1 MSMEVAQQIE
11 NILDKRLGRGV
22 YEGKGRLQQIER
34 KLGSLREVLEKIE
47 QFDSLVETVRKE
59 MEQERGDYYRLLQS
73 DPESLVRFSD
83 VSCAKAK
90 ESVRLVI
97 DELEK
102 LRLRFR
108 REAIRIAFI
117 GQERQGKSTFLK
129 TISGLTDKVIP
140 AYSGD
145 SCTGA
150 VSVIHNS
157 QKPLE
162 VIVNYYTVAEFL
174 QIVSEKLKRFFPNRT
189 FSLRRP
195 QDILDLQLPELL
207 DDASDAS
214 LIAEYEKFKDA
225 YIAHYNEYEHLI
237 GAGVRSYSDE
247 DVIAEHVAQYEEF
260 PHEVEN
266 SKRVVKDG
274 GKVVYRVDYYKY
286 VVVKNV
292 DIYNGFKVPSMEK
305 IELVD
310 TIGIGSAADSASIEE
325 EMYRVLLEDC
335 DAAIDLFRPTSIPA
349 YPKLQTALLNEIS
362 KRLSGRMPSKWI
374 VYVINK
380 VTQDIPLKNDASVAE
395 LMPKIRKILEQRY
408 QEAKKPVAWVQ
419 DVDGSNLEEVST
431 LLIGNLLKLL
441 AENLDEL
448 DGMLMIHANELAKG
462 AYNECLSLVKAA
474 NAVTSAGVGMS
485 ADLLSLFDEKLFK
498 NLSEDFGYALNQLDE
513 LGYAKNREKPC
524 ASLEQEYDKIIADLD
539 LFIPEE
545 EDLLRKFMT
554 GASVTPT
561 QVFEECIEQMRND
574 IFSAFED
581 VNTTVLTP
589 LQEKVK
595 TDLIEVL
602 YNQGRMKKLP
612 VSTEENGPTVE
623 WLQEILE
630 NYVDEAT
637 YPYLHKALEFI
648 LGYQIN
654 IEGLVEYNVTRALY
668 PIDRT
673 RREFIPYRGA
683 FSDVFEEKAANV
695 WQELCNRIRPVSRGL
710 KAWIGDFTLI
720 PSHSFYSRVHKFHIK
735 VMTDQGGVEDFRR
748 FYRKNMGLIW
758 SEEIMAVGKTEKAF
772 GDWTG
777 RVKALQAEVVSENFK
792 IN

>member
-1 MSMEVAQQIE
+1 MMELTQQIE
-11 NILDKRLGRGV
+11 DILDKRLGRGV
-22 YEGKGRLQQIER
+22 YEGKGRLQQIDR

-73 DPESLVRFSD
+73 DPESLIRFSD

-90 ESVRLVI
+90 ESVKRVI

-102 LRLRFR
+102 LRLRFK

-117 GQERQGKSTFLK
+117 GRERQGKSTFLK
-129 TISGLTDKVIP
+129 TISGLSDKVIP

-162 VIVNYYTVAEFL
+162 VVVNYYTVAEFL
-174 QIVSEKLKRFFPNRT
+174 QIVSDKLKRFFPNRT

-195 QDILDLQLPELL
+195 QDILDLQLPDIL

-225 YIAHYNEYEHLI
+225 YIEHYNEYEPLI

-260 PHEVEN
+260 PTEVEN
-266 SKRVVKDG
+266 SVRVEKTG
-274 GKVVYRVDYYKY
+274 GKVVYRVNYYKY
-286 VVVKNV
+286 VVVKDV

-310 TIGIGSAADSASIEE
+310 TIGIGSAADSASIKE

-335 DAAIDLFRPTSIPA
+335 DAAIDLFRPTSIPD
-349 YPKLQTALLNEIS
+349 YPKEQTKLLNEIS
-362 KRLSGRMPSKWI
+362 ERLSGRMPSKWI

-380 VTQDIPLKNDASVAE
+380 VTQDIPLRNDASVNQV
-395 LMPKIRKILEQRY
+395 MPKIRKIIDGY

-419 DVDGSNLEEVST
+419 DVDGSSLEEVST
-431 LLIGNLLKLL
+431 LLIENLLKLL

-448 DGMLMIHANELAKG
+448 DGMLMTHAGELAKE

-474 NAVTSAGVGMS
+474 NAVTSAGVEMS

-498 NLSEDFGYALNQLDE
+498 ALTEDFGYALNQLDE
-513 LGYAKNREKPC
+513 LGYAKNQEKPC
-524 ASLEQEYDKIIADLD
+524 VRLEQEYNKIIGDLD
-539 LFIPEE
+539 MFIPEE
-545 EDLLRKFMT
+545 EDLLRRFMT
-554 GASVTPT
+554 GASLTPT
-561 QVFEECIEQMRND
+561 ALFEECIEQMRND
-574 IFSAFED
+574 IFSAFEN
-581 VNTTVLTP
+581 VNVTVLTP

-612 VSTEENGPTVE
+612 VSTEEDGPTVE
-623 WLQEILE
+623 WLREVME

-648 LGYQIN
+648 LDYQIN

-683 FSDVFEEKAANV
+683 FSDIFEEKAGNV
-695 WQELCNRIRPVSRGL
+695 WQELCNRIRPVSQGL
-710 KAWIGDFTLI
+710 KTWIGDFTLI

-758 SEEIMAVGKTEKAF
+758 SEEIMAAGKTEKAF

-777 RVKALQAEVVSENFK
+777 RVKALQTVVVSGNFK

>member
-1 MSMEVAQQIE
+1 MEVSQQIE

-22 YEGKGRLQQIER
+22 YEGKGRLQQIEH
-34 KLGSLREVLEKIE
+34 KLRSLREVLEKIE
-47 QFDSLVETVRKE
+47 QFDSLVETIRKE

-73 DPESLVRFSD
+73 DPESLVRFSE
-83 VSCAKAK
+83 VSCVNARG
-90 ESVRLVI
+90 SVKRVI
-97 DELEK
+97 EELEK
-102 LRLRFR
+102 LRLRFK

-117 GQERQGKSTFLK
+117 GRERQGKSTFLK
-129 TISGLTDKVIP
+129 TISGLSDKVIP

-162 VIVNYYTVAEFL
+162 VVVNYYTVAEFL
-174 QIVSEKLKRFFPNRT
+174 QIVSDKLKRFFPNRT
-189 FSLRRP
+189 FSLRRS
-195 QDILDLQLPELL
+195 QDILDLQLPEFL
-207 DDASDAS
+207 DDASNAS

-225 YIAHYNEYEHLI
+225 YIEHYNEYEHLI

-247 DVIAEHVAQYEEF
+247 DVIAEHVAQYEEL
-260 PHEVEN
+260 PTEVEN
-266 SKRVVKDG
+266 SERVEKEDG
-274 GKVVYRVDYYKY
+274 SVVYRVNYYKY
-286 VVVKNV
+286 VVVKDV

-310 TIGIGSAADSASIEE
+310 TIGIGSAADSASIKE

-335 DAAIDLFRPTSIPA
+335 DAAIDLFRPTSIPD
-349 YPKLQTALLNEIS
+349 YPEEQTELLNEIS
-362 KRLSGRMPSKWI
+362 ERLSGRMPSKWI

-380 VTQDIPLKNDASVAE
+380 VTQNILLKNDASVGQ
-395 LMPKIRKILEQRY
+395 LMPRIERILARY
-408 QEAKKPVAWVQ
+408 QDAKKPVAWVQ
-419 DVDGSNLEEVST
+419 DVDGSCLEEVSS
-431 LLIGNLLKLL
+431 LLIEKLLTLL

-448 DGMLMIHANELAKG
+448 DGMLMTHAGELAKD

-498 NLSEDFGYALNQLDE
+498 ALSEDFGYALNQLDE
-513 LGYAKNREKPC
+513 LGYAKNQEKPC
-524 ASLEQEYDKIIADLD
+524 ARLEQEYNKIIGDLD

-545 EDLLRKFMT
+545 EDLLRRFMT
-554 GASVTPT
+554 GASLTPT
-561 QVFEECIEQMRND
+561 ALFEECIEQMRND

-581 VNTTVLTP
+581 VNVTVLTP

-648 LGYQIN
+648 LDYQIN

-683 FSDVFEEKAANV
+683 FSDVFEEKAGNV
-695 WQELCNRIRPVSRGL
+695 WQELCNRIRPVSQGL
-710 KAWIGDFTLI
+710 KTWIGDFTLI

-758 SEEIMAVGKTEKAF
+758 SEEIMAAGKTEKAF

-777 RVKALQAEVVSENFK
+777 RVKALQTVVVSGNFK

>member
-1 MSMEVAQQIE
+1 MEITQQIE

-22 YEGKGRLQQIER
+22 YDGKGHLQQIER
-34 KLGSLREVLEKIE
+34 NLENLRKIQE
-47 QFDSLVETVRKE
+47 RINQFDSLMETIRKE
-59 MEQERGDYYRLLQS
+59 MKQEEGDYYRLLQS

-83 VSCAKAK
+83 VSCVEAQ
-90 ESVRLVI
+90 ESVKRVI

-102 LRLRFR
+102 LKLRFN
-108 REAIRIAFI
+108 REALRIAFI
-117 GQERQGKSTFLK
+117 GRERQGKSTFLK
-129 TISGLTDKVIP
+129 TISGLSDKVIP

-150 VSVIHNS
+150 VSVIHNT

-162 VIVNYYTVAEFL
+162 VVVNYYTVPEFL
-174 QIVSEKLKRFFPNRT
+174 QIISDKLRRFFPSRT
-189 FSLRRP
+189 FALRKP
-195 QDILDLQLPELL
+195 QDIVGLQLPDTLE
-207 DDASDAS
+207 DAANGS

-225 YIAHYNEYEHLI
+225 YVVHYGEYEDLI
-237 GAGVRSYSDE
+237 GAGVRTYTDE
-247 DVIAEHVAQYEEF
+247 DVIAQHVAQYEEF
-260 PHEVEN
+260 TTEIPCSVKEV
-266 SKRVVKDG
+266 KTDG
-274 GKVVYRVDYYKY
+274 RVVYRMNYYKY
-286 VVVKNV
+286 VVVKDVN
-292 DIYNGFKVPSMEK
+292 IYNHFEVPSMEK

-310 TIGIGSAADSASIEE
+310 TIGIGSAADSASIKE
-325 EMYRVLLEDC
+325 EMYRVLREDC
-335 DAAIDLFRPTSIPA
+335 DAAIDLFRPDSIPN
-349 YPKLQTALLNEIS
+349 YPLEQTDLLDEIS
-362 KRLSGRMPSKWI
+362 KRLAGRMPSKWI

-380 VTQDIPLKNDASVAE
+380 VTQGPFKNDASVNK
-395 LMPKIRKILEQRY
+395 LMPKIRKIVEGY
-408 QEAKKPVAWVQ
+408 QEATRPVAWAQ
-419 DVDGSNLEEVST
+419 DVDGSNLEEVSI
-431 LLIGNLLKLL
+431 LLMENLLKLL
-441 AENLDEL
+441 VENLDVL
-448 DGMLMIHANELAKG
+448 DGMLMTSASELAKE
-462 AYNECLSLVKAA
+462 AYNKCLSLVKAA

-498 NLSEDFGYALNQLDE
+498 GLSEDFGYALNQLDD
-513 LGYAKNREKPC
+513 LGYAKDREKPC
-524 ASLEQEYDKIIADLD
+524 VRLEQEYSKIIGDLD

-545 EDLLRKFMT
+545 EDLLRRFMT
-554 GASVTPT
+554 GAAVTPT
-561 QVFEECIEQMRND
+561 HLFEECIEQMRND
-574 IFSAFED
+574 IFAAFEN
-581 VNTTVLTP
+581 VNTVVLTP

-612 VSTEENGPTVE
+612 VSTGGEGPTVE
-623 WLQEILE
+623 WLREILE
-630 NYVDEAT
+630 NYVDENS

-648 LGYQIN
+648 LDYQIN

-673 RREFIPYRGA
+673 RREFIPYQGA
-683 FSDVFEEKAANV
+683 FSDVFEEKASIV
-695 WQELCNRIRPVSRGL
+695 WQELCNRIWPVSDGL

-758 SEEIMAVGKTEKAF
+758 SEEIMAAGKAERAF
-772 GDWTG
+772 GDWTD